1 MAEGGHE
8 LVDANRVIWHIEV
21 EVDTLNSNAARHFLP
36 RIPGQARGLRR
47 AVGHDH
53 PRAVLERSARQ
64 QAMATP
70 HTTQEVRHLPSIGST
85 NGRLILDISRSCYR
99 MCTHFSCD
107 DLTKFAV
114 PPPPPH
120 PSSLLAPPAIGRGAR
135 LLSLLQYPPPP
146 PPPRPDPSRVSK
158 DKDHLPTA
166 IVQPQRIQP
175 PPRESD
181 DDDDLLLQLE
191 QLALDDEE
199 LDLANLWWD

>member
-1 MAEGGHE
+1 M
-8 LVDANRVIWHIEV
+8 
-21 EVDTLNSNAARHFLP
+21 
-36 RIPGQARGLRR
+36 
-47 AVGHDH
+47 
-53 PRAVLERSARQ
+53 
-64 QAMATP
+64 
-70 HTTQEVRHLPSIGST
+70 
-85 NGRLILDISRSCYR
+85 
-99 MCTHFSCD
+99 
-107 DLTKFAV
+107 
-114 PPPPPH
+114 
-120 PSSLLAPPAIGRGAR
+120 
-135 LLSLLQYPPPP
+135 QYPPPP